1 MFIKLL
7 LEYVTYN
14 FEKTKEKYPN
24 IDNKIIKSALIYRY
38 LHFYYLERDISINK
52 VLELNDREIGF
63 LGPGSG
69 CITWVF
75 EKLLGRIDTLNSNS
89 ILHDAFGRFFDHF
102 SLGRGYTYA
111 IPEKYTTKV
120 LKRSPFCGQIS
131 GILYCLLKRL
141 TI

>member
-24 IDNKIIKSALIYRY
+24 IDDKIIKSALIYRY
-38 LHFYYLERDISINK
+38 LHFYYLERDISLNK
-52 VLELNDREIGF
+52 VLELNNGEIGL
-63 LGPGSG
+63 LGPGNG
-69 CITWVF
+69 FITWLF
-75 EKLLGRIDTLNSNS
+75 ERTLGWSDILNSHS